1 MDIKTLQEVAQEINL
16 LPTPRVIGISGFG
29 GAGKSTL
36 AHQLSTALNCSVVG
50 VDDFQKPGAFDTD
63 FSLWE
68 IMDYS
73 RLEKEVLIPFMQK
86 SSLIRYGKFNAKEEV
101 VEDCIEI
108 KNQDTLIIEGVGLFR
123 PELMQY
129 FSYTIWI
136 DIPLEE
142 AISRGKKR
150 DREEYQNP
158 NDECWDGTWKKNDL
172 EYYAV
177 FEPDKKADIVI
188 SNT

>member
-1 MDIKTLQEVAQEINL
+1 MIPSDLVSKVNS

-36 AHQLSTALNCSVVG
+36 AHKLGVVLSCSVVG

-73 RLEKEVLIPFMQK
+73 RLEKEVLIPFTQK
-86 SSLIRYGKFNAKEEV
+86 SPLIRYGKFNAKKELV
-101 VEDCIEI
+101 DDFVEI
-108 KNQDTLIIEGVGLFR
+108 KNQGTLIIEGVGLFR
-123 PELMQY
+123 PEIMQY
-129 FSYTIWI
+129 FSYTIWVSVA
-136 DIPLEE
+136 LEE
-142 AISRGKKR
+142 ATARGKKR
-150 DREEYQNP
+150 DRDEYQNP
-158 NDECWDGTWKKNDL
+158 NDECWDGVWKKNDL
-172 EYYAV
+172 EYYDT

>member
-1 MDIKTLQEVAQEINL
+1 VDPARAGQAEEVQLAAARL
-16 LPTPRVIGISGFG
+16 
-29 GAGKSTL
+29 AGL
-36 AHQLSTALNCSVVG
+36 DG
-50 VDDFQKPGAFDTD
+50 VD
-63 FSLWE
+63 
-68 IMDYS
+68 
-73 RLEKEVLIPFMQK
+73 
-86 SSLIRYGKFNAKEEV
+86 
-101 VEDCIEI
+101 ED
-108 KNQDTLIIEGVGLFR
+108 GV
-123 PELMQY
+123 
-129 FSYTIWI
+129 
-136 DIPLEE
+136 LEE